1 MAILLLLLVLLTG
14 TAQAEPVELMLANN
28 YSSSLNLNDYWVSE
42 KYDGYRAYWDGQ
54 QLLSRAGN
62 RFLLPDW
69 FVENFPKQPMDGEL
83 WLGRGQF
90 QALASV
96 IKSADKNDPRWRQV
110 RFMVFDLPTEQGS
123 FDRRLTRLKSLLK
136 SVQVSWLVV
145 VQQEKI
151 ASKALLMER
160 LNVIIASGAEGLMLH
175 RGSSL
180 YRGGRSDDLIKLKQY
195 DDAEAVVVAHLPGKG
210 KYLGAMGSL
219 RVMLPSGIQFKV
231 GSGFTDAERHDPPA
245 IGAKITYRY
254 NGLTD
259 QGLPRFARFIR
270 LYQPL

>member
-1 MAILLLLLVLLTG
+1 MAVLLLLLVLLTG
-14 TAQAEPVELMLANN
+14 TAQAEPAALILANN
-28 YSSSLNLNDYWVSE
+28 YSDKLNLNDYWVSE

-62 RFLLPDW
+62 RFLTPDW
-69 FVENFPKQPMDGEL
+69 FVANFPKQPMDGEL

-96 IKSADKNDPRWRQV
+96 VKSADKDDPRWRQV
-110 RFMVFDLPTEQGS
+110 RFMVFDLPAEQGS
-123 FDRRLTRLKSLLK
+123 FDQRLTRLNSLLQ
-136 SVQVSWLVV
+136 SRQITWLVA
-145 VQQEKI
+145 VQQDKI
-151 ASKALLMER
+151 ASTAVLMEH
-160 LNVIIASGAEGLMLH
+160 LKAVVTSGAEGLMLH

-195 DDAEAVVVAHLPGKG
+195 DDAEGVVVAHLPGKG

-219 RVMLPSGIQFKV
+219 RVVLPSGIHFKV
-231 GSGFTDAERHDPPA
+231 GSGFTDAERHDPPV

>member
-14 TAQAEPVELMLANN
+14 TAQAEPVELILANN

-96 IKSADKNDPRWRQV
+96 IKSADKNDSRWRQV
-110 RFMVFDLPTEQGS
+110 RFMVFDLPAEQGS
-123 FDRRLTRLKSLLK
+123 FDQRLTRLKSLLK
-136 SVQVSWLVV
+136 SVKISWLVV

-195 DDAEAVVVAHLPGKG
+195 NDAEAVVVAHLPGKG

-231 GSGFTDAERHDPPA
+231 GSGFTDAERHYPPA